1 MKKVFL
7 VIHELGIINDVLKD
21 RIRSLGRSYVFW
33 NNHWLVE
40 TDLTA
45 EEIYHRIAC
54 DIFERQAFFI
64 VEITNKSREGY
75 WGIMN
80 RTLWKWLKNE

>member
-54 DIFERQAFFI
+54 DIFERQAFFKTSSYPSGVVPI
-64 VEITNKSREGY
+64 FQST
-75 WGIMN
+75 
-80 RTLWKWLKNE
+80 